1 MTLCQDWLKFNRPIN
16 GTPPVIWH
24 DRHVLLAYS
33 VNDYSFKIG
42 LYDDV
47 YDNVAEISAPSLNEL
62 FAKLSTLDPDNEWS
76 SYWLERFESECW
88 HFINGTAGPVK
99 IKGLLMAEYAEV
111 QVYVT
116 YSGDWIAI
124 NTETSLMA
132 RKRSPAELTL
142 CETGLLGKAWIALCH
157 AELLPYQ
164 HPIVFD

>member
-1 MTLCQDWLKFNRPIN
+1 MSTYQEWLKFNRLIS

-24 DRHVLLAYS
+24 GRRVLLAYS
-33 VNDYSFKIG
+33 VNNCNFTIG

-47 YDNVAEISAPSLNEL
+47 YCNVSEISAPTLNEL
-62 FAKLSTLDPDNEWS
+62 FAKIAMLDRDNEWN

-142 CETGLLGKAWIALCH
+142 CETGLYGKAWIALCH